1 LTGFDLYIEEGRRA
15 LEALSNPVEIGRKV
29 KKIVL
34 KTWPNAKVYLFGS
47 SVKGKYTASSD
58 IDILIVV
65 DNVSYEEAL
74 RFKAQVYM
82 ELDYPLEIHVV
93 TPKQFT
99 DWYMRFI
106 EEDEIL
112 EI

>member
-1 LTGFDLYIEEGRRA
+1 M
-15 LEALSNPVEIGRKV
+15 
-29 KKIVL
+29 KKLVL
-34 KTWPNAKVYLFGS
+34 KVWPNAKVYLFGS

-65 DNVSYEEAL
+65 DNASYEEASK
-74 RFKAQVYM
+74 FKAQIYM
-82 ELDYPLEIHVV
+82 ELDYPLEIHVA

-99 DWYMRFI
+99 NRYIRFI
-106 EEDEIL
+106 KEDGIL

>member
-1 LTGFDLYIEEGRRA
+1 MEEGKKA

-29 KKIVL
+29 KKLVL
-34 KTWPNAKVYLFGS
+34 KFWPNAKVYLFGS

-65 DNVSYEEAL
+65 EKSYEEAL
-74 RFKAQVYM
+74 KVKAQIYM
-82 ELDYPLEIHVV
+82 ELDYPLEIHIA

-99 DWYMRFI
+99 NWYMRFI
-106 EEDEIL
+106 KEDEIL